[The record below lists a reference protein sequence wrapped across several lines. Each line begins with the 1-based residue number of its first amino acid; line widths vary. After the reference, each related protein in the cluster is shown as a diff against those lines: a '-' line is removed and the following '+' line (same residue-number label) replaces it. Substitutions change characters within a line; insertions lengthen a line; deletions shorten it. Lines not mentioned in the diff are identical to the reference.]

1 MMAFT
6 TGLRGTAST
15 TVTPEK
21 TAAACGSGSL
31 PVFGTPFLLALM
43 EEATC
48 NAVFGALED
57 GQSTVGVSMELQHS
71 APSPVGMEVR
81 AEACLTE
88 VNGKCSPFP
97 SPLMT
102 KQEKSAAEP
111 SAAASFEASRFWH
124 VARVSS
130 NNVFAPVGE
139 ASGGG
144 KCILGGIRNYSIAR
158 MFFLGNA
165 STVVFGTEI

>member
-57 GQSTVGVSMELQHS
+57 GQSTVGVSMDIQHS

-88 VNGKCSPFP
+88 VNGKMLTFSVTAYDQTGAIGSGTIRRCIIRSEPF
-97 SPLMT
+97 L
-102 KQEKSAAEP
+102 
-111 SAAASFEASRFWH
+111 
-124 VARVSS
+124 ARCQS
-130 NNVFAPVGE
+130 
-139 ASGGG
+139 
-144 KCILGGIRNYSIAR
+144 KLQ
-158 MFFLGNA
+158 
-165 STVVFGTEI
+165 